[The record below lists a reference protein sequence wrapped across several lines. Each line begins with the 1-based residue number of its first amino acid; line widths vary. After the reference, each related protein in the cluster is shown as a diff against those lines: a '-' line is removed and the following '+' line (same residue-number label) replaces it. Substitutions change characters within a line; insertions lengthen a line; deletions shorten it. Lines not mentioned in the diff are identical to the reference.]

1 MPNLSDLP
9 GLPGQA
15 VSKIQQYVERGAA
28 ELHYVRKIFESGAF
42 RLEPP
47 QNYAAMAVEIRK
59 WGEFGMLPSL
69 NARRHPDRAA
79 CIDDDG
85 EFTFKELDEAAHAV
99 ANGLIE
105 KGVKGGDG
113 VAILAR
119 NSRWFLI
126 AYFGAARVG
135 ARIILLNS
143 EFSGP
148 QIKEVSE
155 REDAKLIIYDDEY
168 TKAVQKA
175 EPELGKL
182 RALGTN
188 PDSDESSG
196 SKDETLADLI
206 ERSSK
211 DPAPKASRHASII
224 ILTSGTTGTPKG
236 ANRSTPPTLAP
247 VGGILSHV
255 PFKANEVTSLP
266 APMFHALG
274 FLHGTIAMF
283 LGSTLVLRRKFK
295 PPLVLEDI
303 EKHKVTAMVVVP
315 VMLSRILDAIEKM
328 DKKPDLSTLKIVFV
342 SGSALGADL
351 AERALEDLGP
361 VIYNMYGSTEIA
373 FATIAEPKHL
383 QHNSSTVGPVVK
395 GVKVKIYDDNGK
407 ELPQGEIGRIFVG
420 NAFPF
425 EGYTGGGKKQI
436 IDGLLSSGDV
446 GYFGDDGLLYISGRD
461 DEMIVSGGENVF
473 PAEVEDLLNGHP
485 DVVEATAI
493 GVEDKEWGHRLR
505 AFVVKKGDAD
515 VDEDTLKHYVRDHL
529 ARYKVPR
536 EVIFLDELPR
546 NPTGKI
552 LKRELR
558 EMDPED
564 SGSGGKGGKS
574 KSDSKS
580 KADGGGKAKDGADK
594 AKTDE
599 ADKKDDKDDKAK
611 ADGADKKDDKADKE
625 SEKAE

>member
-1 MPNLSDLP
+1 MLNLP

-15 VSKIQQYVERGAA
+15 VSKLQQYVERGAA

-42 RLEPP
+42 RLEAP
-47 QNYAAMAVEIRK
+47 QNYAGLVTDIAK
-59 WGEFGMLPSL
+59 WGEFGMLPSH
-69 NARRHPDRAA
+69 NARRTPDRAA
-79 CIDDDG
+79 LIDEDG
-85 EFTFKELDEAAHAV
+85 AFSYRELDDAAHAV

-119 NSRWFLI
+119 NHRWFVI
-126 AYFGAARVG
+126 ANYGAARVG

-155 REDAKLIIYDDEY
+155 REGAKVIIYDDEY
-168 TKAVQKA
+168 TKAVSKA

-182 RALGTN
+182 RALGVN
-188 PDSDESSG
+188 PDSDEPSG
-196 SKDETLADLI
+196 STDETLAELI

-211 DPAPKASRHASII
+211 EPAPKARKHASII

-255 PFKANEVTSLP
+255 PFKANEITSLP

-274 FLHGTIAMF
+274 YLHATIAMF

-315 VMLSRILDAIEKM
+315 VMLSRILDALEKM
-328 DKKPDLSTLKIVFV
+328 DKKPDLSSLKIIFV
-342 SGSALGADL
+342 SGSQLGAEL
-351 AERALEDLGP
+351 ANRALKDIGP

-373 FATIAEPKHL
+373 FATIARPEDL
-383 QHNSSTVGPVVK
+383 ERNASTVGPVVK
-395 GVKVKIYDDNGK
+395 GVKVKILDDNGN
-407 ELPQGEIGRIFVG
+407 ELPQGDVGRIFVG

-425 EGYTGGGKKQI
+425 EGYTGGGHKQI
-436 IDGLLSSGDV
+436 IDGLMSSGDV
-446 GYFGDDGLLYISGRD
+446 GYFDEDGLLYVSGRD

-473 PAEVEDLLNGHP
+473 PAEVEDLISGHP

-493 GVEDKEWGHRLR
+493 GVEDKEYGHRLR

-515 VDEDTLKHYVRDHL
+515 VDEDGIKHYVRDHL

-536 EVIFLDELPR
+536 EVVFLEELPR

-558 EMDPED
+558 EMEID
-564 SGSGGKGGKS
+564 
-574 KSDSKS
+574 
-580 KADGGGKAKDGADK
+580 
-594 AKTDE
+594 
-599 ADKKDDKDDKAK
+599 
-611 ADGADKKDDKADKE
+611 
-625 SEKAE
+625 

>member
-1 MPNLSDLP
+1 MPNRI

-15 VSKIQQYVERGAA
+15 VSKLQQYLERGSA
-28 ELHYVRKIFESGAF
+28 ELHYLRKIIEAGAL

-47 QNYAAMAVEIRK
+47 QNYAALAADLRK

-79 CIDDDG
+79 CIDEDG
-85 EFTFKELDEAAHAV
+85 EFSYRELDEAAHAV
-99 ANGLIE
+99 ANGLRE
-105 KGVKGGDG
+105 KGVRGGDG

-119 NSRWFLI
+119 NTRWFLI
-126 AYFGAARVG
+126 ANYGAARAG

-155 REDAKLIIYDDEY
+155 REGAKVIIYDDEY
-168 TKAVQKA
+168 TQAVSKAD
-175 EPELGKL
+175 PPLGKL
-182 RALGTN
+182 RALGVN
-188 PDSDESSG
+188 PDADEPSG
-196 SKDETLADLI
+196 STDETLAELI
-206 ERSSK
+206 ARSSK
-211 DPAPKASRHASII
+211 APAPKPRKHASII

-247 VGGILSHV
+247 VGGILSLV
-255 PFKANEVTSLP
+255 PFKAGELTSLP

-274 FLHGTIAMF
+274 YLHATIAMF

-295 PPLVLEDI
+295 PTLVLQDI
-303 EKHKVTAMVVVP
+303 EKHKATALVVVP
-315 VMLSRILDAIEKM
+315 VMLSRILAAVEQLEN
-328 DKKPDLSTLKIVFV
+328 KPDLSSLRIVFV

-351 AERALEDLGP
+351 AERALKDIGP
-361 VIYNMYGSTEIA
+361 VVYNMYGSTEIA

-383 QHNSSTVGPVVK
+383 QRNSSTVGPVVK
-395 GVKVKIYDDNGK
+395 GVKVKIFDENGK
-407 ELPQGEIGRIFVG
+407 ELPQGEVGRIFVG
-420 NAFPF
+420 TTFPF
-425 EGYTGGGKKQI
+425 EGYTGGGRKQI
-436 IDGLLSSGDV
+436 INGLLSSGDV
-446 GYFGDDGLLYISGRD
+446 GYFDDDGLLYISGRD

-473 PAEVEDLLNGHP
+473 PAEVEDLISGHP

-505 AFVVKKGDAD
+505 AFVVKKQNAD
-515 VDEDTLKHYVRDHL
+515 VDEATIKNHVKDQL
-529 ARYKVPR
+529 AKYKVPR

-558 EMDPED
+558 DLEVE
-564 SGSGGKGGKS
+564 
-574 KSDSKS
+574 
-580 KADGGGKAKDGADK
+580 
-594 AKTDE
+594 
-599 ADKKDDKDDKAK
+599 
-611 ADGADKKDDKADKE
+611 
-625 SEKAE
+625 

>member
-1 MPNLSDLP
+1 MANLI

-15 VSKIQQYVERGAA
+15 VNKLQQYLERGSA
-28 ELHYVRKIFESGAF
+28 ELHYVRKIFEAGAF

-47 QNYAAMAVEIRK
+47 QNVAAMAADIYK

-79 CIDDDG
+79 CIDEDG
-85 EFTFKELDEAAHAV
+85 EFSYRELDEAAHAV

-105 KGVKGGDG
+105 KGVRGGDG

-119 NSRWFLI
+119 NTRWFLI
-126 AYFGAARVG
+126 ANYGAARAG

-155 REDAKLIIYDDEY
+155 REGAKVIIYDDEY
-168 TKAVQKA
+168 TKAVSKA

-188 PDSDESSG
+188 PDSDEPSG
-196 SKDETLADLI
+196 SEDETLAELI

-211 DPAPKASRHASII
+211 SPAPKATKHASII

-274 FLHGTIAMF
+274 YLHGTLALF

-295 PPLVLEDI
+295 PPLVLDDI
-303 EKHKVTAMVVVP
+303 EKNKVTAMVVVP
-315 VMLSRILDAIEKM
+315 VMLSRLLDAIEKM
-328 DKKPDLSTLKIVFV
+328 DKKPDLSSLKIIFV
-342 SGSALGADL
+342 SGSQLGAEL
-351 AERALEDLGP
+351 ANRALKDFGP

-373 FATIAEPKHL
+373 FATIAGPNDL
-383 QHNSSTVGPVVK
+383 QKNAATVGPVVK
-395 GVKVKIYDDNGK
+395 GVKVKILDDNGN
-407 ELPQGEIGRIFVG
+407 ERPQGEVGRIFVG

-425 EGYTGGGKKQI
+425 EGYTGGGHKQI
-436 IDGLLSSGDV
+436 IDGLMSSGDV
-446 GYFGDDGLLYISGRD
+446 GYFDEDGLLYVSGRD

-473 PAEVEDLLNGHP
+473 PAEVEDLISGHP

-505 AFVVKKGDAD
+505 AFVVKKDGGS
-515 VDEDTLKHYVRDHL
+515 VDEDGIKHYVRDHL

-558 EMDPED
+558 EMEID
-564 SGSGGKGGKS
+564 
-574 KSDSKS
+574 
-580 KADGGGKAKDGADK
+580 
-594 AKTDE
+594 
-599 ADKKDDKDDKAK
+599 
-611 ADGADKKDDKADKE
+611 
-625 SEKAE
+625 

>member
-9 GLPGQA
+9 GVG
-15 VSKIQQYVERGAA
+15 KIQQSIGQYVARGTS
-28 ELHYVRKIFESGAF
+28 ELHYVRKIFEAGAF
-42 RLEPP
+42 RLESPLKT
-47 QNYAAMAVEIRK
+47 AAMAADIAK

-79 CIDDDG
+79 CIDEDG
-85 EFTFKELDEAAHAV
+85 EFSYSELDDAAHAV

-105 KGVKGGDG
+105 MGVKGGDG

-119 NSRWFLI
+119 NHRWFLI
-126 AYFGAARVG
+126 ANYGAARAG

-148 QIKEVSE
+148 QVKEVSE
-155 REDAKLIIYDDEY
+155 REGAKVIIYDDEY
-168 TKAVQKA
+168 CEAVSKAD
-175 EPELGKL
+175 PPLGKL
-182 RALGTN
+182 RALGVN
-188 PDSDESSG
+188 PDKDEPSG
-196 SKDETLADLI
+196 STDETLEDLVA
-206 ERSSK
+206 RSSGK
-211 DPAPKASRHASII
+211 PAPKASKHASII

-255 PFKANEVTSLP
+255 PFKANEITSLP

-274 FLHGTIAMF
+274 YLHATIAMF

-315 VMLSRILDAIEKM
+315 VMLSRILDALEKM
-328 DKKPDLSTLKIVFV
+328 DQKPDLSSLKIIFV
-342 SGSALGADL
+342 SGSQLGAEL
-351 AERALEDLGP
+351 ASRALKDFGP

-373 FATIAEPKHL
+373 FATIAGPQDLE
-383 QHNSSTVGPVVK
+383 QNAATVGPVVK
-395 GVKVKIYDDNGK
+395 GVKVKILDDNGK
-407 ELPQGEIGRIFVG
+407 ELPQGEVGRIFVG

-425 EGYTGGGKKQI
+425 EGYTGGGHKQI
-436 IDGLLSSGDV
+436 IDGLMSSGDV
-446 GYFGDDGLLYISGRD
+446 GYFDEHGLLYVSGRD

-473 PAEVEDLLNGHP
+473 PAEVEDLISGHAG
-485 DVVEATAI
+485 VVEATAI
-493 GVEDKEWGHRLR
+493 AVEDKEWGHRLR
-505 AFVVKKGDAD
+505 AFAVKTEGASL
-515 VDEDTLKHYVRDHL
+515 DEDAIKVYVRDHL

-536 EVIFLDELPR
+536 EVVFLDELPR

-558 EMDPED
+558 DMTV
-564 SGSGGKGGKS
+564 GG
-574 KSDSKS
+574 D
-580 KADGGGKAKDGADK
+580 
-594 AKTDE
+594 DE
-599 ADKKDDKDDKAK
+599 
-611 ADGADKKDDKADKE
+611 
-625 SEKAE
+625 